1 MNYVDQFIPVDSEE
15 GFYNT
20 NEVNKMG
27 LDIKSIDRGYNKI
40 WRSIYKNG
48 KSRKT
53 GIDLYTTGCCGS
65 QIRDAESGEY
75 YQHIVGTADEDLYFK
90 VILATGECKSRNGS
104 STLFYLSPKH
114 YITHFGLN
122 ENRFKDEFITEW
134 DKRRD
139 VRLATR
145 Q

>member
-15 GFYNT
+15 RFYNT
-20 NEVNKMG
+20 IEVNKMG